1 MPFSFSNISASAL
14 IFMVL
19 CLTVA
24 EMVKYLRKNYSHSK
38 KQVGGNS
45 IGK

>member
-1 MPFSFSNISASAL
+1 MPFSFSNISASVL

-24 EMVKYLRKNYSHSK
+24 EIVKHLKKRFHHSEK
-38 KQVGGNS
+38 
-45 IGK
+45 